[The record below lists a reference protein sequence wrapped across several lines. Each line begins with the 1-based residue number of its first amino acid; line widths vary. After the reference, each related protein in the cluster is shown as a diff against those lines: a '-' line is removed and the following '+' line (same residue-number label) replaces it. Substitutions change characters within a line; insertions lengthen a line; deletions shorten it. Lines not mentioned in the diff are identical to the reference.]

1 MLQHYFRLLA
11 SHPAELRQSYKGV
24 VAYLAGLIADAAA
37 SGDVRS
43 TDHRRTAGFILQTMN
58 TAVQANI
65 LDSPLMDPPPS
76 PEEVWGFCLRGLGA
90 GPVNAE

>member
-1 MLQHYFRLLA
+1 
-11 SHPAELRQSYKGV
+11 
-24 VAYLAGLIADAAA
+24 
-37 SGDVRS
+37 
-43 TDHRRTAGFILQTMN
+43 MN

-76 PEEVWGFCLRGLGA
+76 PQEVWEFCLRGLGA